1 MAKEFFQ
8 NEKNEKMVLFFSF
21 KMKNFLEKKI
31 SDLRK
36 DFNIKIL
43 SPEER
48 KMKKISWQR
57 AIS

>member
-1 MAKEFFQ
+1 MKQWSYFFP
-8 NEKNEKMVLFFSF
+8 S
-21 KMKNFLEKKI
+21 NFLEKKI

-48 KMKKISWQR
+48 KMKKVIWQR